1 MLTAL
6 AETGFSPAQSE
17 ATADTVIPIATSTID
32 KQTAIP
38 VIESPTATIGD
49 SKDQPTAT
57 LQNNTPTST
66 LTEIPTILTTATQTL
81 TTAATQIIT
90 CSKPIGWINYTVQ
103 SGDTLYSIAVRYQ
116 TNVATLQIGNCFGS
130 STKIITGSTLWVPN
144 NPTITPSPT
153 NTPSKTKIV
162 CYTLTLSVVGDGSE
176 LTASPQKSDGCTAGK
191 YVAGEKVTLTAAPA
205 AGWSV
210 DGWTGTDN
218 DSSTAKTNTVTMP
231 ASNHSASVTYFAP
244 TCYKLTLS
252 HTGNGSNPTADPSS
266 SAGCSPGS
274 FVEGETITLN
284 AAPYTGWAVGNWT
297 GTDND
302 ASTAESNNLTM
313 PAKKHTVSV
322 VYEAI
327 CYTLNLSFTGTGS
340 APTASPTHSASCTTG
355 FVVGETI
362 NLTAYPDSG
371 SSVSSWEGADNNGPV
386 LTNTWTMQASDHEI
400 IVNYSP

>member
-1 MLTAL
+1 MGNSRRKLYPLIIAGASFILVIGAMLTAL

-90 CSKPIGWINYTVQ
+90 CSKPIGWINYTVK

-210 DGWTGTDN
+210 GSWTGTDN

-231 ASNHSASVTYFAP
+231 AIAHAVTVTFTLDDHTVTFNANGGTGTMTPQVANVP
-244 TCYKLTLS
+244 TALTLNTFTR
-252 HTGNGSNPTADPSS
+252 TGYTF
-266 SAGCSPGS
+266 AGWD
-274 FVEGETITLN
+274 TI
-284 AAPYTGWAVGNWT
+284 GVG
-297 GTDND
+297 G
-302 ASTAESNNLTM
+302 
-313 PAKKHTVSV
+313 
-322 VYEAI
+322 
-327 CYTLNLSFTGTGS
+327 G
-340 APTASPTHSASCTTG
+340 
-355 FVVGETI
+355 
-362 NLTAYPDSG
+362 TAYAD
-371 SSVSSWEGADNNGPV
+371 GAIYDFAADV
-386 LTNTWTMQASDHEI
+386 TLYAQWTMQASDHEV
-400 IVNYSP
+400 IVHYSP